1 MKISDL
7 KKGLNERGYTCEG
20 CAEKADYVDRFL
32 QVQFEPIIA
41 TPIPSPPP
49 PPPPSSSDF
58 DVEKIMAQ
66 MQENKKR
73 QERIKRKMREKGYDE
88 STLDMLS
95 SLSGS
100 LGGGKDMTDDQ
111 MMKMMES
118 LAGKVTD
125 EPSSTSS
132 STSSKKGKENT
143 SPSSSSNNN
152 DDYEFYNSNNY
163 YKRDINYNNR
173 NFNSKKVMYL

>member
-20 CAEKADYVDRFL
+20 CAEKADYVERFL

-41 TPIPSPPP
+41 TPIPSPPPPPP

-73 QERIKRKMREKGYDE
+73 QERIKRKMR
-88 STLDMLS
+88 
-95 SLSGS
+95 
-100 LGGGKDMTDDQ
+100 
-111 MMKMMES
+111 
-118 LAGKVTD
+118 
-125 EPSSTSS
+125 
-132 STSSKKGKENT
+132 
-143 SPSSSSNNN
+143 
-152 DDYEFYNSNNY
+152 
-163 YKRDINYNNR
+163 
-173 NFNSKKVMYL
+173 